1 MKSDRKLPIPEMESE
16 TDQSSF
22 IVSAGQN
29 AKDLQE
35 WGKVNAHL
43 AFPGSVMTEWQIDER
58 GIFFTIS

>member
-1 MKSDRKLPIPEMESE
+1 MESE

-29 AKDLQE
+29 AKDLQK
-35 WGKVNAHL
+35 WGQVNAHL
-43 AFPGSVMTEWQIDER
+43 AFPRSVMTERQTDER